1 MELGN
6 IHILLTAVPKLTLLC
21 AFLILRAVLQE
32 FLMDNVYAVF
42 GDQVFRQSVGILMG
56 TNCVP
61 LLANLFLYSF
71 KEEFIEKLLY
81 EKKNKISRC
90 DSTFRYTSHDFYLL
104 IRNVRFINVDSIHV
118 YPNELEIKHT
128 TVSRTCFRF

>member
-1 MELGN
+1 
-6 IHILLTAVPKLTLLC
+6 
-21 AFLILRAVLQE
+21 
-32 FLMDNVYAVF
+32 MDNVYAVF

-90 DSTFRYTSHDFYLL
+90 DL
-104 IRNVRFINVDSIHV
+104 
-118 YPNELEIKHT
+118 ELD
-128 TVSRTCFRF
+128 V